1 MSKDYKIVFVDDVLP
16 ISPHEREIIGRCGW
30 EVRQHSAFT
39 TNEIL
44 AVARDADAI
53 MTVSGDFSRATIEGL
68 EKCRVI
74 GRYGMGVDNVDLQAA
89 TEKGIVVNFVPVY
102 CSDEVATL
110 SATLVLAL
118 SRKLQIA
125 DRVVKEGHWENSVKS
140 IGGAFSIQGKTL
152 GILGFGKIGQTF
164 APLMKPFGVELITYD
179 PYIDLGACE
188 RLGVSSVDREELLRR
203 SDIIYLQMP
212 LIPET
217 WHNLGKAEFDM
228 MKDGVV
234 IVNTGRGAL
243 IDQEALKDA
252 LRSGKVGGA
261 GLDVLEFEPPDPDDE
276 LFRMENV
283 ITSGHIG
290 AATTEAIIRLRRAVA
305 QGIVDVLE
313 GRRPAPPAAVANRDV
328 LEKLTLR

>member
-164 APLMKPFGVELITYD
+164 APLMKPFGV
-179 PYIDLGACE
+179 
-188 RLGVSSVDREELLRR
+188 
-203 SDIIYLQMP
+203 
-212 LIPET
+212 
-217 WHNLGKAEFDM
+217 
-228 MKDGVV
+228 
-234 IVNTGRGAL
+234 
-243 IDQEALKDA
+243 
-252 LRSGKVGGA
+252 
-261 GLDVLEFEPPDPDDE
+261 
-276 LFRMENV
+276 
-283 ITSGHIG
+283 
-290 AATTEAIIRLRRAVA
+290 
-305 QGIVDVLE
+305 
-313 GRRPAPPAAVANRDV
+313 
-328 LEKLTLR
+328 